1 MGLALLKEIE
11 DSGVVLSVVDG
22 KLRYQAPKG
31 ALTPEL
37 REYISN
43 HKRGLLEYLIL
54 PAQRLYSPIE
64 GDGQLSYALGLAE
77 AAGYPELILTKF
89 ETVLAGVRNWRSF
102 VEHATEAQLGRAVEL
117 LH

>member
-11 DSGVVLSVVDG
+11 ESGVVLSVVDG

-43 HKRGLLEYLIL
+43 HKQGLLEYLTL
-54 PAQRLYSPIE
+54 P
-64 GDGQLSYALGLAE
+64 GQLSYAFGLAE
-77 AAGYPELILTKF
+77 AAGYPELKLSNF